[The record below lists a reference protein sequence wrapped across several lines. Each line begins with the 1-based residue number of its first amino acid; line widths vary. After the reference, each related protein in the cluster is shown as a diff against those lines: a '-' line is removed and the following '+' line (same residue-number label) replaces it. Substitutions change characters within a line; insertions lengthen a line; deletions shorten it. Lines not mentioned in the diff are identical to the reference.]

1 MRILLTLVLLASV
14 ALVAMAQNATR
25 SSTTS
30 SSSSSS
36 AGTRTFRGVCLDSQL
51 GSVLALS
58 GPGGAQGP
66 RLQLAQGESTWAVEV
81 SPQGSFQIKQDATK
95 VLSVNKK
102 KHVKINGAL
111 SAKGLDVASFA
122 INGNAQW
129 GLAHLDTFGTLAA
142 AQKEDTAKEATAGW
156 KYKVFQAPNLTEE
169 EKKKLLPFYI
179 LECSGLNIFTA
190 PVAPGFISKTF
201 KKLPPH
207 RFARIVATVHF
218 VDDWQ
223 GETAWLKLDNN
234 YSWTETLD
242 QKVAGS
248 QINVCGRNNF
258 PESKFASTLD
268 ITIEHSAEKL
278 HVQFGANLENGSE
291 AHFGVSSV
299 QIYLR

>member
-1 MRILLTLVLLASV
+1 MRIILALVLLASV
-14 ALVAMAQNATR
+14 ALAALAQNAT
-25 SSTTS
+25 TA
-30 SSSSSS
+30 SSS
-36 AGTRTFRGVCLDSQL
+36 AGSRTFRGVCLDSQL

-66 RLQLAQGESTWAVEV
+66 RVQLAQGESTWAMEV
-81 SPQGSFQIKQDATK
+81 SPQGSFQIKQDQTK
-95 VLSVNKK
+95 VLSITKK
-102 KHVKINGAL
+102 RNVKINGAL
-111 SAKGLDVASFA
+111 SAKGLDVASFS

-129 GLAHLDTFGTLAA
+129 ALTHLDTFGTLAA
-142 AQKEDTAKEATAGW
+142 AQKEDSVKEATAGW

-169 EKKKLLPFYI
+169 EKKKILPFFI

-242 QKVAGS
+242 QKVVGS
-248 QINVCGRNNF
+248 QINVCGRSQF

-268 ITIEHSAEKL
+268 ITIEHAAEKL

-291 AHFGVSSV
+291 ANFGISSV